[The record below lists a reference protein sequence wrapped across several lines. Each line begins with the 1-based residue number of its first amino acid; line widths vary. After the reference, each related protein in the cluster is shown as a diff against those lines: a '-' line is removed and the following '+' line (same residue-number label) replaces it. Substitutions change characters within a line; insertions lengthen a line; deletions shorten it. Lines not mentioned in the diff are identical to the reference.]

1 MIYRRLGSWSHYCT
15 VNVTE
20 AALWVRLPDVPVMVS
35 VAVPGA
41 AVVLA
46 VSVNTLE
53 VAAGFGLNAAVTPL
67 GRPDTEKV
75 TLLLKPP

>member
-1 MIYRRLGSWSHYCT
+1 M
-15 VNVTE
+15 VV
-20 AALWVRLPDVPVMVS
+20 AFDKLPDALVMVS

-46 VSVNTLE
+46 VSVNMLE
-53 VAAGFGLNAAVTPL
+53 LAAGFGLNAAVTPL
-67 GRPDTEKV
+67 GRPATEKV

>member
-1 MIYRRLGSWSHYCT
+1 MIVVFDRF
-15 VNVTE
+15 
-20 AALWVRLPDVPVMVS
+20 PDVPVMVS
-35 VAVPGA
+35 VAVPTA

-53 VAAGFGLNAAVTPL
+53 VTAGFGLNAAVTPL
-67 GRPDTEKV
+67 GTPDTEKV